1 MAIAITAWKSYAV
14 PIDQPTVQRFDTQ
27 KVVMTVTGAAADN
40 DYDIGD
46 LAAGAFWTS
55 AEAHATH
62 GAKATAL
69 KAYLGSVYPKSLF
82 SVLTSPVLT
91 QAGYVRV
98 AGATGGATEYQVL
111 TNATSKI
118 PEILFHAASA
128 PTAITIELEFNLK
141 TGEWP
146 VAPATY
152 GAGV

>member
-1 MAIAITAWKSYAV
+1 MAQAVTAWKAYGT
-14 PIDQPTVQRFDTQ
+14 PIDQPTVQRFDVQ
-27 KVVMTVTGAAADN
+27 KVVLTLTGAAADN

-46 LAAGAFWTS
+46 LAAGAFWVS

-69 KAYLGSVYPKSLF
+69 KAYLASLYPKSLY
-82 SVLTSPVLT
+82 SITVSPQLT
-91 QAGYVRV
+91 QAGFVRV

-118 PEILFHAASA
+118 SEILFHAASA
-128 PTAITIELEFNLK
+128 PTALTIELSFNLK

-146 VAPATY
+146 LAPATY
-152 GAGV
+152 GSAI